1 MCKMI
6 DMKKIITLYTP
17 KQEKELLV
25 LYTESLIKAGFPSPA
40 EDHTDLKLDLNKE
53 LIKNPSATF
62 FARVSGESMIGDGV
76 GDGDIL
82 VVDRSVEPADGQIAV
97 CFLDGEFTLKRI
109 RINGKTIILVPANP
123 SYKQIEVTADNDF
136 SIWGVVR
143 YIIKKV

>member
-1 MCKMI
+1 MI
-6 DMKKIITLYTP
+6 DMKKIITLYAP

-97 CFLDGEFTLKRI
+97 CFLDGEFTLKRV

>member
-1 MCKMI
+1 MI

-97 CFLDGEFTLKRI
+97 CFLDGEFTLKRV
-109 RINGKTIILVPANP
+109 RINGKAIILVPANP

>member
-1 MCKMI
+1 MI

-97 CFLDGEFTLKRI
+97 CFLDGEFTLKRV

>member
-1 MCKMI
+1 
-6 DMKKIITLYTP
+6 MKKIITLYTP

-97 CFLDGEFTLKRI
+97 CFLDGEFTLKRV

>member
-1 MCKMI
+1 MI

-82 VVDRSVEPADGQIAV
+82 VVDRSVEPADGQMAV
-97 CFLDGEFTLKRI
+97 CFLDGEFTLKRV

>member
-97 CFLDGEFTLKRI
+97 CFLDGEFTLKRV

>member
-1 MCKMI
+1 MI